1 MFIAG
6 LAKPTTKARGSIIAS
21 LDLGSSKIACI
32 IARVEDDDRLQILGY
47 GLQASRGIRAG
58 VIIDSDAAA
67 QAVGQAVHSAE
78 QLARETIT
86 HVVVNVAGQHLFS
99 LHTQN
104 HLPLNGHEVTTA
116 LIERLIQA
124 SKQQQALNE
133 QQRLVHGI
141 PLGFTVDQQAAVSD
155 PRGLHGEQLGINMHN
170 IIGHTH
176 TLRNILVCLERKHLT
191 PEGIVANPFAAGLS
205 ALVEDERELGATL
218 IDLGGGT
225 TSIGV
230 FQNHQLI
237 YADCIP
243 LGGQHITMDI
253 ARGLNT
259 PIQHAERIKTLYGS
273 VMATSADEREL
284 ISVPLV
290 GEEDMSSLNQIP
302 RSFLINVIQ
311 PRLEEIFELVRERL
325 EVSGYYK
332 NTGRRVVLTGGG
344 SMLSGVRDLAQAI
357 LDKQV
362 RNGRPMNIPGL
373 PEELQGPG
381 CATTIGLL
389 LYPFQHF
396 AQRDVHL
403 SEMGNKKGMLG
414 RLQAWLRDNV

>member
-6 LAKPTTKARGSIIAS
+6 LAKPAPKSRGSIIAA
-21 LDLGSSKIACI
+21 LDMGSTKTACI
-32 IARVEDDDRLQILGY
+32 IARVEDEGQLQILGY
-47 GLQASRGIRAG
+47 GLQASRGVRAG
-58 VIIDSDAAA
+58 VVIDSDAAA

-78 QLARETIT
+78 QLSRETIS
-86 HVVVNVAGQHLFS
+86 HVIVNVAGQHLFS
-99 LHTQN
+99 LNTQN
-104 HLPLNGHEVTTA
+104 QMPLGGHEVTTA
-116 LIERLIQA
+116 YIERLIQT
-124 SKQQQALNE
+124 SKQQHGLSE
-133 QQRLVHGI
+133 QQRLVHAI
-141 PLGFTVDQQAAVSD
+141 PLGFSVDQQAAVSD
-155 PRGLHGEQLGINMHN
+155 PRGLHGDQLGVQMHS

-176 TLRNILVCLERKHLT
+176 TLRNILVCLERKHLM

-230 FQNHQLI
+230 FQNQQLI
-237 YADCIP
+237 YTDCIP

-273 VMATSADEREL
+273 VLATSADEREL
-284 ISVPLV
+284 IDVPLV
-290 GEEDMSSLNQIP
+290 GENEMSAANQIP
-302 RSFLINVIQ
+302 RSFLVNVIQ

-344 SMLSGVRDLAQAI
+344 SMLAGVRDLAQAI

-362 RNGRPMNIPGL
+362 RYGRPINIAGL

-381 CATTIGLL
+381 CATTVGLL

-396 AQRDVHL
+396 AQADIGF
-403 SEMGNKKGMLG
+403 SERGSRKGLLG
-414 RLQAWLRDNV
+414 KLQGWLRDNV